1 MFYRLTSSSHWSGI
15 LLEVQVLECEVCLHD
30 AGGLHS
36 GPQHVLL
43 RGDVLALGYPLQVVQ
58 VAGGIGSTGVRALGS
73 TSAAPKQRFVDW
85 SRAANHKLERVND
98 RFVTV
103 QGHSHDGARR

>member
-1 MFYRLTSSSHWSGI
+1 MPPLPLRFKVYTTSADGGGVLYRLTSCSHCSAI
-15 LLEVQVLECEVCLHD
+15 LLEVQVLECEVGLHD

-58 VAGGIGSTGVRALGS
+58 VAGGMGGTGVRALGS
-73 TSAAPKQRFVDW
+73 TSAPKQLLVD
-85 SRAANHKLERVND
+85 
-98 RFVTV
+98 
-103 QGHSHDGARR
+103 